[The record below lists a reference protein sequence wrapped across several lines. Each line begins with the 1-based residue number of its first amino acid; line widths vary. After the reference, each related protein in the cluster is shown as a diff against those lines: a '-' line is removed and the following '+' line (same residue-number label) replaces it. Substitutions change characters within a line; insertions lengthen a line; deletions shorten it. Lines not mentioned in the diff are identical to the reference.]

1 MDQSGRTNMKT
12 LKVEFL
18 IDIENDAVD
27 KMKTVIDHHIDYL
40 LDLESFPEIK
50 SVYKAK
56 MDSEEDVQPGWIPC
70 SEKFPSPCVVV
81 LVQTKYSVIAT
92 AYYKDGKWNSY
103 PQWGEYTSDGWKQKD
118 LVIGSVIAWRPLP
131 EKYEEVKDE
140 RSES

>member
-1 MDQSGRTNMKT
+1 MKDDYISRQAAINAIGNIPDYDDGMVFEA
-12 LKVEFL
+12 LSHA
-18 IDIENDAVD
+18 IRDIA
-27 KMKTVIDHHIDYL
+27 L
-40 LDLESFPEIK
+40 LPSAQPE
-50 SVYKAK
+50 
-56 MDSEEDVQPGWIPC
+56 QRWIPC

-92 AYYKDGKWNSY
+92 AYYKDGKWYSY

>member
-1 MDQSGRTNMKT
+1 MKDDYISRQAAINAIGNIPDYDDGMVFEA
-12 LKVEFL
+12 LSHA
-18 IDIENDAVD
+18 IRDIA
-27 KMKTVIDHHIDYL
+27 L
-40 LDLESFPEIK
+40 LPSAQPE
-50 SVYKAK
+50 
-56 MDSEEDVQPGWIPC
+56 QRWIPC

-92 AYYKDGKWNSY
+92 GYYKDSKWYSY